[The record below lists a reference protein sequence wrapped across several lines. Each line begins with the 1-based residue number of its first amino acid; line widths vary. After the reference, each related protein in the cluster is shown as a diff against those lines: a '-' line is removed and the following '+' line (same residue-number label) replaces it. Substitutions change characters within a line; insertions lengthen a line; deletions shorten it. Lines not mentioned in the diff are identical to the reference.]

1 MEDGTF
7 ADPVE
12 SGTCNKI
19 DEMTEIMACGPR
31 AAENG
36 ILADPSDYQS
46 WIVRSLRCIYYLLS
60 KFFLEKKKTLFRSM
74 SSILSN
80 DSSAMEP
87 IIVPGLSFALP
98 KTTPRSMSDL
108 MSNDSGAIEL
118 TIAPSYFFFFFELIY
133 CPRGLSPIID
143 VAPSYA
149 VLHSHLIDVLGQCQS

>member
-1 MEDGTF
+1 MAVPDRKNLGIRMEDGTF

-60 KFFLEKKKTLFRSM
+60 KFFLEKKNTISV
-74 SSILSN
+74 
-80 DSSAMEP
+80 D
-87 IIVPGLSFALP
+87 VQH
-98 KTTPRSMSDL
+98 
-108 MSNDSGAIEL
+108 IEQRL
-118 TIAPSYFFFFFELIY
+118 
-133 CPRGLSPIID
+133 
-143 VAPSYA
+143 
-149 VLHSHLIDVLGQCQS
+149 